1 MQNPRHNDEHTML
14 WLGFELGNQEQVRK
28 TRRERWYEVAGAV
41 GTWTTIDGISPAGA
55 TSLNDS
61 STTRTLSRFKSTRLT
76 YRRLL
81 RVQGNLMSFK
91 IALFDRLFTNH
102 LLHLVLYI
110 FQFTS
115 RACVSHP
122 RHFSLPFCHTPNIPP
137 YDYSDLAESTPCRS
151 TFPAHY
157 SRVWALEAALASS
170 TAPKKFVLSVA
181 APQIWYPLV
190 VTHADAFK

>member
-28 TRRERWYEVAGAV
+28 TRSERWYEVAGAV
-41 GTWTTIDGISPAGA
+41 GTWTTIDGIRPVGA

-110 FQFTS
+110 FLFTPNT
-115 RACVSHP
+115 CVSHP
-122 RHFSLPFCHTPNIPP
+122 RHFSLPFYHTLDVPQRDHSN
-137 YDYSDLAESTPCRS
+137 LAQSTPRRS
-151 TFPAHY
+151 TLSAHY
-157 SRVWALEAALASS
+157 SGVWALEAALASS
-170 TAPKKFVLSVA
+170 TAPKELVLSMT
-181 APQIWYPLV
+181 APQIWYSLV
-190 VTHADAFK
+190 VAHADAFR